1 MAVAG
6 WAAGSKE
13 AGKGQ
18 RPGRKAAAGR
28 TLEWPNGTF
37 TLYAHTCGNL
47 NEAVSSRNVKI

>member
-28 TLEWPNGTF
+28 TLEWPNDTF
-37 TLYAHTCGNL
+37 TLYAHTRGNL